1 MRRSCENC
9 DFWSVLENDPDIGE
23 CRFNPPVV
31 NLEDK
36 VIVCYVGD
44 EINWK
49 AFPIT
54 ANICWC
60 GKFYAKE

>member
-1 MRRSCENC
+1 
-9 DFWSVLENDPDIGE
+9 VLENDPDIGE
-23 CRFNPPVV
+23 CRFNPPAV

-36 VIVCYVGD
+36 VIVCYSGD

-54 ANICWC
+54 SNICWC
-60 GKFYAKE
+60 GQFDAKE